1 MASLY
6 QIISPRSQCAGCLL
20 RQKGTCLPRASGEAS
35 RQQVLRRTISYTQLL
50 RVDEK
55 DGPFRASAFD
65 NEANYEKGRADGD
78 GPTRKDKSGTLS
90 RRLAEM
96 TEDMILEGGRS
107 ARRNLQEA
115 GFSEELKKRLEEKI
129 KESAFKNEHAV
140 AFSIANMP
148 VGCYSVLSRKGKGL
162 DCGRR

>member
-6 QIISPRSQCAGCLL
+6 QTISPRSQCAGCLL
-20 RQKGTCLPRASGEAS
+20 WQKRTCLPRAPGEAS
-35 RQQVLRRTISYTQLL
+35 RQQVLRRTISYTQSL

-65 NEANYEKGRADGD
+65 SEANYEKGRANGD
-78 GPTRKDKSGTLS
+78 GSTRKDKSGALS
-90 RRLAEM
+90 QKLAEM

-129 KESAFKNEHAV
+129 KESAFKNEHAA

-148 VGCYSVLSRKGKGL
+148 VGCYSVLLRTAKDL
-162 DCGRR
+162 DCGKR